1 MKTFKSELSRLIDS
15 NIDDSVRFVVHPHS
29 KEETDSL
36 FEIFKQYNIIAPV
49 PGLTLEKYRE
59 HAEEEFGKDVCY
71 EINLSSMITLTNNI
85 EHWKQYTKDIIEWD
99 GEKEQF
105 NFIEGCE

>member
-1 MKTFKSELSRLIDS
+1 MKTFKSELTRLIDA

-36 FEIFKQYNIIAPV
+36 FELFKQYGIIVPV
-49 PGLTLEKYRE
+49 PDLTLEKFRE
-59 HAEEEFGKDVCY
+59 HAEEEFGGDVCY
-71 EINLSSMITLTNNI
+71 EVNLSTMITTSNNI

-99 GEKEQF
+99 EEDEKF
-105 NFIEGCE
+105 KFVKGCE